1 MATLHHHVILIVIGD
16 LVALAHHVRD
26 ERRVIEMI
34 NTDGYPSRVL
44 VGSQAALLTAYFLR
58 RLVLASLLARH
69 ELVVRILFGDDAI
82 A

>member
-34 NTDGYPSRVL
+34 DTDGYPSRVL
-44 VGSQAALLTAYFLR
+44 VGSQAALLTVYFLR
-58 RLVLASLLARH
+58 
-69 ELVVRILFGDDAI
+69 
-82 A
+82 